1 MKSKVIVSDQINC
14 PQSVLMSIC
23 SPCEIVQSV
32 SQLAEGV
39 KKRNKMMERKNERK
53 IEERISWRQTSRI
66 LYTFPSLTPYVD
78 FSNSFVH
85 THTHSY
91 TRTHSLSYM
100 RYFMSPGNNYS
111 HNNINCRRWPT
122 LFFSI
127 LLLLLELLLLLL
139 LLLYSLPPFANTYID
154 CATHFGI
161 L

>member
-1 MKSKVIVSDQINC
+1 MKSKVIVSGRINC

-85 THTHSY
+85 THTHIH
-91 TRTHSLSYM
+91 THTLVHTLYL
-100 RYFMSPGNNYS
+100 
-111 HNNINCRRWPT
+111 ICATLCRLAT
-122 LFFSI
+122 TIATITSIAAVGLLFFSQ
-127 LLLLLELLLLLL
+127 
-139 LLLYSLPPFANTYID
+139 F
-154 CATHFGI
+154 CCCC
-161 L
+161 